1 MVKFFVLFLLVV
13 APFAQAQTYSLNA
26 LLRIADTSNFTLKNM
41 KYDQAIT
48 AHQRSI
54 YLSGRLPRV
63 NFTGDYRYNALI
75 PAQIIPADFF
85 GGPSGTF
92 AQVKFGVPF
101 NLSNSIQLT
110 QFLYNSQLS
119 YGLSALAIAAR
130 VTEIQETIAQ
140 QEIRHQIATTFFSI
154 QALEKQKKYLVKN
167 QENLNNLIKNMEV
180 MQQQGLVLPVD
191 IEKIKINKIS
201 LSSNMLSIENTE
213 KKLQQYLGILVGM
226 PEKSTF
232 DLEEDQILASQTIVD
247 LSTTK
252 RPELALLEAQK
263 ELNAE
268 ELRGTKMAY
277 LPNLSFYASYN
288 YNYNIMPEK
297 DFRTGIPSSFI
308 GLHLDWNLFD
318 GLEKRNKIKI
328 NGYNR
333 EKLENQEIQLK
344 SQLQL
349 ATENAKRDID
359 LQMDNLRLNEEQ
371 LVLANHIYQ
380 TTLAQFNAGTVSTSE
395 LLDTDNRKQLAESNV
410 IGAYLQLRLAE
421 IAYLKSLS
429 QIK

>member
-1 MVKFFVLFLLVV
+1 
-13 APFAQAQTYSLNA
+13 
-26 LLRIADTSNFTLKNM
+26 
-41 KYDQAIT
+41 
-48 AHQRSI
+48 
-54 YLSGRLPRV
+54 
-63 NFTGDYRYNALI
+63 
-75 PAQIIPADFF
+75 
-85 GGPSGTF
+85 
-92 AQVKFGVPF
+92 
-101 NLSNSIQLT
+101 
-110 QFLYNSQLS
+110 
-119 YGLSALAIAAR
+119 
-130 VTEIQETIAQ
+130 
-140 QEIRHQIATTFFSI
+140 
-154 QALEKQKKYLVKN
+154 
-167 QENLNNLIKNMEV
+167 MEV
-180 MQQQGLVLPVD
+180 MQQQGLILPVD

-349 ATENAKRDID
+349 ATENARRDID
-359 LQMDNLRLNEEQ
+359 LQMENLRLNEEQ
-371 LVLANHIYQ
+371 LVLANQIYQ
-380 TTLAQFNAGTVSTSE
+380 TTLAQFKAGTVSTSE